1 VNRAGFAGHAEV
13 SHQENS
19 SSSSSSNPVVTDIR
33 TGRSTTLKAQDGSI
47 TRDGAQIAAGYDK
60 FGLPTISD
68 DSLAGDIVLSAQN
81 GNISLNAAT
90 GTLRHQAKTRPTAL
104 ALASAGSAARR
115 LAAARLASMS
125 PAPTARATTARRGS
139 PITIVM

>member
-1 VNRAGFAGHAEV
+1 MNRAGFAGHAEV

-68 DSLAGDIVLSAQN
+68 DPLAGDIVLSAQN
-81 GNISLNAAT
+81 GNISLNAAYFVKQADNAQCPASVGAQRLRT
-90 GTLRHQAKTRPTAL
+90 GHQ
-104 ALASAGSAARR
+104 
-115 LAAARLASMS
+115 
-125 PAPTARATTARRGS
+125 
-139 PITIVM
+139 